1 MFGTDFE
8 YDGKRLS
15 DYGLMILSFNGTSN
29 DTVSSGA
36 SLVFNQVKTTSGNN
50 FDISSST
57 YDSPYS
63 SPPIQIGKDP
73 CFYKNNQEDLYFS
86 PIEISKIQS
95 WLCQDDYCKLKVDQD
110 GYENIYWN
118 ATFSSKQILINGR
131 IVGLELSLFTDAP
144 YGHMDEIE
152 IRKRVK
158 KDEPFVI
165 YNLSDE
171 IKNIR
176 PYIEVKFQ
184 ESGDFILTNTMD
196 NLATEVKNVSE
207 DEVITFYGRHQNI
220 TSSLPEH
227 IVADD
232 FNYHYPIIGNIKKN
246 NINEYIASLN
256 CEITIKYSPIIKSG
270 M

>member
-36 SLVFNQVKTTSGNN
+36 SLVFNQVKTASGNN
-50 FDISSST
+50 FNISSSI

-73 CFYKNNQEDLYFS
+73 SWYHKQEDLYFS
-86 PIEISKIQS
+86 PIEVSKIQS

-158 KDEPFVI
+158 KDEPFVV

-171 IKNIR
+171 ITNIR
-176 PYIEVKFQ
+176 PYMEIKFK
-184 ESGDFILTNTMD
+184 ESGDFVLRNSLD
-196 NLATEVKNVSE
+196 NLITEIKNVRE
-207 DEVITFYGRHQNI
+207 NELITIYGRHQNI
-220 TSSLPEH
+220 STSIPEH
-227 IVADD
+227 TVSDD
-232 FNYHYPIIGNIKKN
+232 FNYHFPIIVRTKDDNV
-246 NINEYIASLN
+246 NEYISNLN
-256 CEITIKYSPIIKSG
+256 CEITIKYSPIIKTG
-270 M
+270 I